1 MGRVYAMIAMHVDHA
16 RGARRTNIDL
26 ETKIDNHDYMT
37 NDMKL
42 DYCHPIYIEK
52 CSHPLTRCACL
63 SSMRNWDRYQG
74 FDRGTP
80 GKSMQQRQ

>member
-52 CSHPLTRCACL
+52 WFTSPHPMRMSQQYEKLGPL
-63 SSMRNWDRYQG
+63 SG
-74 FDRGTP
+74 L
-80 GKSMQQRQ
+80 